1 MNDEGKEV
9 VVLMVMV
16 PLFEHDEILESPWP
30 KPTLRVIE
38 GGRAPSAQIREI
50 DRVVIQ
56 ERPARHAAPRP
67 SPATFRRRRIAVGVL
82 AAAIGFVAISGLSSV
97 INPAPQ
103 APGAASSIPGLAMK
117 GYYTVQEG
125 DTLQSVAAAV
135 AGGADVQAV
144 KAAIVQEV
152 GSSVVVPG
160 ERIAI
165 P

>member
-1 MNDEGKEV
+1 
-9 VVLMVMV
+9 MVMV

-38 GGRAPSAQIREI
+38 GGRLPSSPTRVT
-50 DRVVIQ
+50 DRPLVQ
-56 ERPARHAAPRP
+56 ERPARHSTPRP
-67 SPATFRRRRIAVGVL
+67 SAATFLRRRIAVGFL
-82 AAAIGFVAISGLSSV
+82 AAVIGFSAMAGLSSV
-97 INPAPQ
+97 VNPAPQ
-103 APGAASSIPGLAMK
+103 APGAASAIPGLAMK

-135 AGGADVQAV
+135 AGGADVQSV
-144 KAAIVQEV
+144 KAAIVQQV

>member
-1 MNDEGKEV
+1 
-9 VVLMVMV
+9 MVMV

-38 GGRAPSAQIREI
+38 GGRLVAGPSRATNPNP
-50 DRVVIQ
+50 VL
-56 ERPARHAAPRP
+56 ERKVRPSAPRP
-67 SPATFRRRRIAVGVL
+67 SASTFRRRRIAVGTL
-82 AAAIGFVAISGLSSV
+82 AAVVGFFALSVLSSV
-97 INPAPQ
+97 VNPAPQ

-125 DTLQSVAAAV
+125 DTLQSVATSV